1 MEPQTPLSE
10 ETRSH
15 ANLDQAG
22 PLPAIAAAAATRSA
36 ASKPPRGAAEGA
48 PAGLRFARFF
58 TSPDTDPFD
67 AVDWEVRDA
76 LISNEKGETVFE
88 QRGVE
93 VPKFWSQTATNVV
106 VSKYFR
112 GQLGSP
118 QRERSVRQLI
128 GRVADTIAGWGRTGG
143 YFATPE
149 DEATFHAELVHILLN
164 QHACFNS
171 PVWFNV
177 GIEERPQCSACFIN
191 AVEDTMQSILT
202 LAKTEGMLFK
212 YGSGTGSNLSK
223 LRSSRELLAG
233 GGTASGPVSFMK
245 GFDAFAGVIKSGGK
259 TRRAAKMVML
269 DIDHP
274 DIVDFIRCKEIE
286 ERKAWALIEAGYAG
300 GFNVTGG
307 AYDSIAYQNANHSVR
322 VSDDFM
328 SRVLAD
334 GDWTTVART
343 TGAPMGSYKARE
355 LMQMIAES
363 TWQCGD
369 PGLQYDTTINEWH
382 TCSATDRIRASN
394 PCSEY
399 MFLDDT
405 ACNLASINLMRF
417 HEPDSG
423 FDVAGFRHTC
433 EVVISA
439 QEMLVDFAGYPT
451 PKIDENSHRFRPLG
465 LGYANLGALL
475 MARGLPYDS
484 EVGRGYAA
492 AITALMSGAAYAQ
505 SARIAAAL
513 GPFED
518 FTANAEPMM
527 QVMRKHRDAM
537 KRIDPAHAP
546 LDLVQA
552 GKRAWDEVV
561 ELGDSHGLR
570 NSQISVL
577 APTGT
582 IAFMMDC
589 DTTGVEPDIALVKYK
604 KLVGGGMIKI
614 VNNTVPRALKRLG
627 YDREQVREVVEFIDE
642 HDTIE
647 GAPHLKPEHLPV
659 FDCAFKPAKG
669 SRSIH
674 YSGHLRM
681 LAAVQPYISGAIS
694 KTINMPEDS
703 TPDEILQAYV
713 EGWQLGLKAVAIYR
727 DGCKRSQ
734 PLSTRKEPAASES
747 PTGSAHRAGGAGGA
761 GAAGGSSPAALQ
773 PAAAA
778 PQIAAVPAL
787 PPAAAAGP
795 VGLAAIGTAAAAA
808 ISAGAAGATLAP
820 PAIAPAA
827 PAREVPER
835 RAVRRKLPDERRAI
849 THKFSINEHEG
860 YITVGLYEDGQ
871 PGEIFLVMAKEGST
885 ISGLM
890 DSLATSISIALQY
903 GVPLQ
908 TLVDKFSHTRFEP
921 SGFTKNPEIPIA
933 KSITDY
939 IFRWLASKFLSREGK
954 QAAGVILRDG
964 PSDSGGALAGGG
976 AGAPGSDAAFRSAAP
991 QALPSLQLIGGG
1003 RLDPVGPA
1011 AAVPSTSSAPPVQV
1025 RPVYLYQQD
1034 APSCHECGA
1043 IMVRNGSCYKCV
1055 NCGSTSGCS

>member
-1 MEPQTPLSE
+1 MEPQTPLPE
-10 ETRSH
+10 ESRGH
-15 ANLDQAG
+15 ANRHQLSAQRREAREGREGREVRAAGAAG
-22 PLPAIAAAAATRSA
+22 PAGAVSSA
-36 ASKPPRGAAEGA
+36 GAAGDRREVGLETPET
-48 PAGLRFARFF
+48 PAGGLRFARFF
-58 TSPDTDPFD
+58 TTPGVDPFD
-67 AVDWEVRDA
+67 AVEWEIRDA
-76 LISNEKGETVFE
+76 VITNEKGEKVFE

-93 VPKFWSQTATNVV
+93 VPKAWSQTATNVV

-118 QRERSVRQLI
+118 QREHSVRQLI

-143 YFATPE
+143 YFAAETPE
-149 DEATFHAELVHILLN
+149 ASVDNAATFHAELTHILLN
-164 QHACFNS
+164 QYACFNS

-177 GIEERPQCSACFIN
+177 GIEEKPQCSACFIN

-286 ERKAWALIEAGYAG
+286 ERKAWALIEAGFAG
-300 GFNVTGG
+300 GFNVVGG

-322 VSDDFM
+322 VSDEFM
-328 SRVLAD
+328 RAVLAD
-334 GDWTTVART
+334 GDWTTTART
-343 TGAPMGSYKARE
+343 TGAPMGTYKARD
-355 LMQMIAES
+355 LMRMIAES

-369 PGLQYDTTINEWH
+369 PGMQYDTTINEWH
-382 TCSATDRIRASN
+382 TCAGTGRINASN

-417 HEPDSG
+417 YEPDSG
-423 FDVAGFRHTC
+423 FDVTSFRHTC
-433 EVVISA
+433 EVVITA
-439 QEMLVDFAGYPT
+439 QEMLVDYASYPT
-451 PKIDENSHRFRPLG
+451 PRIDENSHKFRPLG

-484 EVGRGYAA
+484 EVGRDYAA

-505 SARIAAAL
+505 SARIAAAM
-513 GPFED
+513 GPFSEYEV
-518 FTANAEPMM
+518 NAEPMLA
-527 QVMRKHRDAM
+527 VMRKHRDAM

-546 LDLVQA
+546 LDLMQA

-561 ELGDSHGLR
+561 ELGERHGLR

-627 YDREQVREVVEFIDE
+627 YDREQVREIVEFIDE
-642 HDTIE
+642 QDTIE

-674 YSGHLRM
+674 YTGHLRM
-681 LAAVQPYISGAIS
+681 LAAVQPFISGAIS

-703 TPDEILQAYV
+703 TPDEILQAYL

-734 PLSTRKEPAASES
+734 PLSTRKDVAAAVAAS
-747 PTGSAHRAGGAGGA
+747 PAPPAPKRAA
-761 GAAGGSSPAALQ
+761 GAPGAENTAARGSQAGSPAAGQ
-773 PAAAA
+773 PAATA
-778 PQIAAVPAL
+778 PSLQTTP
-787 PPAAAAGP
+787 
-795 VGLAAIGTAAAAA
+795 
-808 ISAGAAGATLAP
+808 
-820 PAIAPAA
+820 APAHLQ
-827 PAREVPER
+827 ER

-890 DSLATSISIALQY
+890 DSFATSISIALQY

-954 QAAGVILRDG
+954 EAAGVILREPAPAPEPQPQSQG
-964 PSDSGGALAGGG
+964 AAAAASGYTPLQTTMPLAGGG
-976 AGAPGSDAAFRSAAP
+976 RLEPHGQAVSVPAAP
-991 QALPSLQLIGGG
+991 PASPMTSASFTQA
-1003 RLDPVGPA
+1003 
-1011 AAVPSTSSAPPVQV
+1011 

>member
-1 MEPQTPLSE
+1 MEPQTPHPE

-15 ANLDQAG
+15 AHSTDLPSRSHTPADPADPANPANPAEMAG
-22 PLPAIAAAAATRSA
+22 PG
-36 ASKPPRGAAEGA
+36 PRERAVAG
-48 PAGLRFARFF
+48 PGLRFARCF
-58 TSPDTDPFD
+58 TSPGTSARDVYD

-76 LISNEKGETVFE
+76 LITNERGEAVFE

-93 VPKFWSQTATNVV
+93 VPKSWSQTATNVV

-118 QRERSVRQLI
+118 QREHSVRQLI
-128 GRVADTIAGWGRTGG
+128 GRVADTITGWARTGG
-143 YFATPE
+143 YFGTPVREE
-149 DEATFHAELVHILLN
+149 DADTFHAELTHILLN
-164 QHACFNS
+164 QYACFNS

-212 YGSGTGSNLSK
+212 YGSGTGSNLSR
-223 LRSSRELLAG
+223 LRSSREHLAG

-259 TRRAAKMVML
+259 TRRAAKMVIL

-274 DIVDFIRCKEIE
+274 DIVDFIRCKEVE
-286 ERKAWALIEAGYAG
+286 ERKAWALIDAGFSS
-300 GFNVTGG
+300 GFVTGG

-322 VSDDFM
+322 VSDEFM
-328 SRVLAD
+328 RAVLAD
-334 GDWTTVART
+334 GEWTTVART
-343 TGAPMGSYKARE
+343 TREPMGTYKARD
-355 LMQMIAES
+355 LMRMIAES
-363 TWQCGD
+363 TWVCGD
-369 PGLQYDTTINEWH
+369 PGMQYDTTINEWH
-382 TCSATDRIRASN
+382 TCSVTDRINASN

-405 ACNLASINLMRF
+405 ACNLASINLLRF
-417 HEPDSG
+417 YEPDSG
-423 FDVAGFRHTC
+423 FDVASFRHTC
-433 EVVISA
+433 EVVITA
-439 QEMLVDFAGYPT
+439 QEILVDFASYPT
-451 PKIDENSHRFRPLG
+451 PRIDKNSHKFRPLG

-492 AITALMSGAAYAQ
+492 AITALMSGSAYAQ
-505 SARIAAAL
+505 SARMAAAL
-513 GPFED
+513 GPFSE
-518 FTANAEPMM
+518 FEVNVEPMLE
-527 QVMRKHRDAM
+527 VMRKHRDAM

-546 LDLVQA
+546 LDLLQA
-552 GKRAWDEVV
+552 GKRSWDEVV
-561 ELGDSHGLR
+561 DLGERHGLR

-627 YDREQVREVVEFIDE
+627 YDREQVREIVEFIDE
-642 HDTIE
+642 QDTIE

-674 YSGHLRM
+674 YTGHLRM
-681 LAAVQPYISGAIS
+681 LAAAQPFISGAIS
-694 KTINMPEDS
+694 KTINMPEDA
-703 TPDEILQAYV
+703 TPDEVLQAYV

-734 PLSTRKEPAASES
+734 PLSTRKDAAASAT
-747 PTGSAHRAGGAGGA
+747 PAPQGSVATA
-761 GAAGGSSPAALQ
+761 PASA
-773 PAAAA
+773 PAAA
-778 PQIAAVPAL
+778 PVAAATLPVGSITL
-787 PPAAAAGP
+787 PPASSLQSSLP
-795 VGLAAIGTAAAAA
+795 
-808 ISAGAAGATLAP
+808 SQSP
-820 PAIAPAA
+820 HP
-827 PAREVPER
+827 PER

-954 QAAGVILRDG
+954 EAAGVILREPAPATPG
-964 PSDSGGALAGGG
+964 HATASVEGEGLQPLQATMPLAGGG
-976 AGAPGSDAAFRSAAP
+976 
-991 QALPSLQLIGGG
+991 
-1003 RLDPVGPA
+1003 RLEPLGPA
-1011 AAVPSTSSAPPVQV
+1011 AATPAGNAGHGGSAGHVAQA

>member
-1 MEPQTPLSE
+1 V
-10 ETRSH
+10 
-15 ANLDQAG
+15 
-22 PLPAIAAAAATRSA
+22 
-36 ASKPPRGAAEGA
+36 
-48 PAGLRFARFF
+48 
-58 TSPDTDPFD
+58 DPYE
-67 AVDWEVRDA
+67 AVDWETRDA
-76 LISNEKGETVFE
+76 LITNEKGETVFE

-93 VPKFWSQTATNVV
+93 MPKGWSQTATNVV

-112 GQLGSP
+112 GQLESP

-128 GRVADTIAGWGRTGG
+128 GRVADTITRWGRSGG
-143 YFATPE
+143 YFASET
-149 DEATFHAELVHILLN
+149 DAATFHAELTHILLN
-164 QHACFNS
+164 QYACFNS

-177 GIEERPQCSACFIN
+177 GIEEKPQCSACFIN
-191 AVEDTMQSILT
+191 SVEDTMQSILT

-212 YGSGTGSNLSK
+212 YGSGTGSNLSR
-223 LRSSRELLAG
+223 LRSSKELLAG

-274 DIVDFIRCKEIE
+274 DILDFIRCKEVE
-286 ERKAWALIEAGYAG
+286 ERKAWALIEAGFAG
-300 GFNVTGG
+300 GFNVVGG

-322 VSDDFM
+322 VSDEFM
-328 SRVLAD
+328 RAVLAD
-334 GDWTTVART
+334 GEWTTTART
-343 TGAPMGSYKARE
+343 TGAPMSTHRARD
-355 LMQMIAES
+355 LMREIAES
-363 TWQCGD
+363 TWICGD
-369 PGLQYDTTINEWH
+369 PGMQYDTTINEWH
-382 TCSATDRIRASN
+382 TCAATGRINASN

-405 ACNLASINLMRF
+405 ACNLASLNLMRF
-417 HEPDSG
+417 YEVESG
-423 FDVAGFRHTC
+423 FDVAGFRHAC

-439 QEMLVDFAGYPT
+439 QEILVDYASYPT
-451 PKIDENSHRFRPLG
+451 PRIDENSHKFRPLG

-475 MARGLPYDS
+475 MARGLPYDA

-505 SARIAAAL
+505 SARIAAAM
-513 GPFED
+513 GPFEEFD
-518 FTANAEPMM
+518 ANAEPMM
-527 QVMRKHRDAM
+527 KVMRKHREAM

-546 LDLVQA
+546 LDLLSA
-552 GKRAWDEVV
+552 GKRAWDDVV
-561 ELGDSHGLR
+561 ELGERHGLR

-627 YDREQVREVVEFIDE
+627 YDREQVREIVEFIDE
-642 HDTIE
+642 NDTIE

-674 YSGHLRM
+674 YTGHLRM
-681 LAAVQPYISGAIS
+681 LAAVQPFISGAIS

-703 TPDEILQAYV
+703 TPDDILQAYL

-727 DGCKRSQ
+727 DNCKRSQ
-734 PLSTRKEPAASES
+734 PLSTRKESGQGEKS
-747 PTGSAHRAGGAGGA
+747 AGGAAGRQPGAVAAQGAPTQAGTPGGA
-761 GAAGGSSPAALQ
+761 RD
-773 PAAAA
+773 
-778 PQIAAVPAL
+778 
-787 PPAAAAGP
+787 
-795 VGLAAIGTAAAAA
+795 TA
-808 ISAGAAGATLAP
+808 
-820 PAIAPAA
+820 
-827 PAREVPER
+827 ER

-890 DSLATSISIALQY
+890 DSFATSISIALQY

-954 QAAGVILRDG
+954 EAAGVILRE
-964 PSDSGGALAGGG
+964 PAEPAHP
-976 AGAPGSDAAFRSAAP
+976 AHPANSAAP
-991 QALPSLQLIGGG
+991 LQLMGGG
-1003 RLDPVGPA
+1003 RLEQVPHA
-1011 AAVPSTSSAPPVQV
+1011 AAAAAPADIGATGSPTQA
-1025 RPVYLYQQD
+1025 RPVFLYQQD
-1034 APSCHECGA
+1034 APTCHECGA